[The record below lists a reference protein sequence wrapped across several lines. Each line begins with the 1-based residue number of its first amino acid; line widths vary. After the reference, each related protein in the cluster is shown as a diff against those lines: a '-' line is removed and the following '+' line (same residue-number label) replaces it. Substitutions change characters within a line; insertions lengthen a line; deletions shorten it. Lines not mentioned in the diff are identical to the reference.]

1 MAGFLGCMG
10 DVHHPL
16 DITRVIG
23 GLGTGVP
30 ADIGTE
36 FQSTLRATSQPSSSS
51 FTATNVTG
59 WENREV
65 TQVTETRFPLNYCF
79 KWIICSN

>member
-23 GLGTGVP
+23 GLGTGGP
-30 ADIGTE
+30 ADIGAE

-51 FTATNVTG
+51 FTAANVTG
-59 WENREV
+59 CEIREV
-65 TQVTETRFPLNYCF
+65 TQVTETRFPLSSCL
-79 KWIICSN
+79 K